1 MAWKKMKGG
10 SRGRSSSQMISLRKS
25 GSIGINSKTL
35 EEHFNGYEHAEVFF
49 DDENNKLGFKPVEE
63 PTDESYTLHRSN
75 GSGVLTP
82 TSILKDND
90 LIPEQTT
97 QFAPE
102 IEQPGNYTLIAVD
115 LDDPV
120 RKYGSAEDEESDP
133 PEDQESE

>member
-1 MAWKKMKGG
+1 
-10 SRGRSSSQMISLRKS
+10 
-25 GSIGINSKTL
+25 
-35 EEHFNGYEHAEVFF
+35 
-49 DDENNKLGFKPVEE
+49 
-63 PTDESYTLHRSN
+63 
-75 GSGVLTP
+75 VLTP

-97 QFAPE
+97 QFDPE